1 MTTTTIANK
10 IYMGTI
16 KNLQIVLNT
25 PKNSSLNQA
34 TEKNTCQKLIFLPKK
49 SRNQKLQTQRNPLII
64 LVT

>member
-1 MTTTTIANK
+1 
-10 IYMGTI
+10 MGTI

-49 SRNQKLQTQRNPLII
+49 SQNQKLQTQKNPLII